1 MIIDTHIHICDER
14 YDSDREEMLL
24 SAALNGVKKFI
35 NIGAEINENKRV
47 INYQKE
53 GVYKAIGL
61 HPHYIQQLNDN
72 EFLEIKGYL
81 KNTKDIVAIGE
92 IGLDFYKN
100 ETPVEKQKEVFK
112 KFLQLSKEFDLPV
125 IIHSR
130 EAHNEV
136 FNLLKEFNI
145 NKKGVIHCFTGDTE
159 TAKKFIDIGYYLGIG
174 GVVTFPNA
182 KILKETVKNISLDF
196 LVLET
201 DAPYLAPQQQRGKR
215 NESAYLKY
223 IIDEIS
229 ILKNVDVKE
238 IEEKTSHNAEKLFN
252 LN

>member
-100 ETPVEKQKEVFK
+100 ETPAEKQEEVFK

-182 KILKETVKNISLDF
+182 KVLKETVKNISLDF

>member
-100 ETPVEKQKEVFK
+100 ETPAEKQKEVFK

-136 FNLLKEFNI
+136 FNLLKET
-145 NKKGVIHCFTGDTE
+145 H
-159 TAKKFIDIGYYLGIG
+159 A
-174 GVVTFPNA
+174 
-182 KILKETVKNISLDF
+182 
-196 LVLET
+196 
-201 DAPYLAPQQQRGKR
+201 
-215 NESAYLKY
+215 
-223 IIDEIS
+223 
-229 ILKNVDVKE
+229 
-238 IEEKTSHNAEKLFN
+238 
-252 LN
+252 

>member
-100 ETPVEKQKEVFK
+100 ETPAEKQKEVFK

>member
-14 YDSDREEMLL
+14 YDIDREEMLL
-24 SAALNGVKKFI
+24 SAVLNGVKKFI
-35 NIGAEINENKRV
+35 NIGAEISENKKV
-47 INYQKE
+47 INYEKE

-72 EFLEIKGYL
+72 EFLEIKRYL
-81 KNTKDIVAIGE
+81 KKTKGIVAIGE
-92 IGLDFYKN
+92 IGLDFYQN
-100 ETPVEKQKEVFK
+100 ENHAEKQKEVFK

-136 FNLLKEFNI
+136 FSLLKEFNL
-145 NKKGVIHCFTGDTE
+145 NKKGVIHCFTGDTD
-159 TAKKFIDIGYYLGIG
+159 TAKKFIDIGYFLGIG

-201 DAPYLAPQQQRGKR
+201 DAPYLSPQKQRGKR
-215 NESAYLKY
+215 NEPAYLKY

>member
-159 TAKKFIDIGYYLGIG
+159 TAKKFIDIGYHLGIG